1 METKCKKMPVS
12 FFYQK
17 DGMTLF
23 TKCSQL
29 EVMTSYDEMMFQK
42 EKIHLFES
50 KC

>member
-17 DGMTLF
+17 DGRLLSHEMQPLR
-23 TKCSQL
+23 
-29 EVMTSYDEMMFQK
+29 SYDVIRRVMFQK
-42 EKIHLFES
+42 EIIHLFES

>member
-1 METKCKKMPVS
+1 MQKMHDS

-17 DGMTLF
+17 DEDSFHEMQPLR
-23 TKCSQL
+23 
-29 EVMTSYDEMMFQK
+29 SYDVIRRVMFQK

>member
-1 METKCKKMPVS
+1 METKCKKMPDS

-17 DGMTLF
+17 DGRLF
-23 TKCSQL
+23 HEMQPL
-29 EVMTSYDEMMFQK
+29 RSYDVIRRVMFQK